1 MHVHGEPR
9 VPHGLYQQPER
20 KIRSGTGGGKFL
32 APTRL
37 RVWPWTDKRA
47 EDREGEGG
55 LELGMHARS
64 IPSGIGTGNRDVR
77 MDRGDWKLGRADVRK
92 IIENLLESTRDSRR
106 RGGTSYGVILLL
118 SLRHATAA
126 WWKGKKGRKKE
137 EEEREGGRKKRN
149 LCFVPR
155 RWRMQSA
162 FLPVVYVSRTNWP
175 NAFSNYI
182 PPPQVLY
189 IIDNRTLIGL
199 SIMDPI
205 DTIDRVLS
213 FRHGGI

>member
-1 MHVHGEPR
+1 MEESSWLPR
-9 VPHGLYQQPER
+9 DSAFDRGR
-20 KIRSGTGGGKFL
+20 TSARRTG
-32 APTRL
+32 
-37 RVWPWTDKRA
+37 
-47 EDREGEGG
+47 EGEGG

-182 PPPQVLY
+182 PPSPPKY
-189 IIDNRTLIGL
+189 CIL
-199 SIMDPI
+199 SI
-205 DTIDRVLS
+205 TGL
-213 FRHGGI
+213 